1 MMLMSEN
8 HPYTAA
14 QIRDSEVAVKE
25 RTLEGFGERLSKLR
39 KARGL
44 TQIQLADALGVTQR
58 VITYYENE
66 SAQPPGALL
75 VDLAKA
81 LRVSTDEIL
90 GLKPMKEKTSA
101 KTARLLKR
109 LQRVERLPP
118 ADQRAV
124 LKLVDALCETRGLA

>member
-1 MMLMSEN
+1 M
-8 HPYTAA
+8 
-14 QIRDSEVAVKE
+14 KE

-39 KARGL
+39 KSRGV
-44 TQIQLADALGVTQR
+44 TQVQLATMVGVTQR

-66 SAQPPGALL
+66 GAQPPGALL

-81 LRVSTDEIL
+81 LKVSADELL
-90 GLKPMKEKTSA
+90 GLKPAAERASPR
-101 KTARLLKR
+101 TARLLKR
-109 LQRVERLPP
+109 LARVEKLPP